1 MPRPETAAPIDIE
14 TKDALLPETVAGAVQ
29 ALGKAAYVWTL
40 DDDRLRWSA
49 NVGDV
54 LGRERLPLAG
64 SGADYQTLI
73 EAGSG
78 ATRQEAALAALDFDI
93 VPGADPSAR
102 YFETVYCLAL
112 PPGGRQRRLWV
123 EDRGVAYFD
132 AGGMLQRVEGLL
144 RRLSVGR
151 PVRIAADLGVEP
163 KTDRQRLSG
172 LLEEHLARGYREDG
186 EFGFAL
192 VGIDQLG
199 TLNDAFGFMVAD
211 EVIDVVWMRLRGQ
224 LGEGEEIARFSG
236 SKFGL
241 LLRAGS
247 GEELAGVMRRFL
259 STVNLSAPRTSAG
272 AVAVTISAGGL
283 VAPRQA
289 RTVSEIF
296 SHAQDALRRA
306 RRNARGSLE
315 IYTPSLDRAAERH
328 ANVRFADEI
337 VRALGQDRVSLAYQP
352 IAHGGSREVAFHECL
367 ARITGRDGRVF
378 DGGTVIPTADRFGL
392 TRLLDCRSMTLAL
405 AALRDNPALRLSVN
419 VSPPSMH
426 DASWL
431 EIVEEGAR
439 EGLGTRLVVEITE
452 SSSIPDMEAMGSR
465 IAWLRD
471 HGCRVA
477 MDDFGVGYTS
487 FRNLRS
493 LHVDMLKIDG
503 SFICTMMQS
512 EDDRSF
518 VRMLLDL
525 AGQLGIETVAE
536 WVLDEATGRQLVE
549 WGCTYLQGELIGLP
563 AESPV
568 PLDGA
573 FEN

>member
-1 MPRPETAAPIDIE
+1 MPRPETAAQID
-14 TKDALLPETVAGAVQ
+14 TGLDATLLPETVVGAVH
-29 ALGKAAYVWTL
+29 ALGKTAYSWTL
-40 DDDRLRWSA
+40 DDDRLRWSS
-49 NVGDV
+49 NVADV
-54 LGRERLPLAG
+54 LGRERLPSAG
-64 SGADYQTLI
+64 SGVDYHALI

-78 ATRQEAALAALDFDI
+78 ASRREAALAAMQFDM
-93 VPGADPSAR
+93 VPGLDPSAR

-132 AGGMLQRVEGLL
+132 ADGTLLRVEGFL

-151 PVRIAADLGVEP
+151 PVRIAMDLGVEP
-163 KTDRQRLSG
+163 KTDRQRLAG
-172 LLEEHLARGYREDG
+172 LLEEHLARGFHEDR

-199 TLNDAFGFMVAD
+199 TLNDAFGFVVAD
-211 EVIDVVWMRLRGQ
+211 EVIDVVWLRLRAQ

-241 LLRAGS
+241 LLRASS
-247 GEELAGVMRRFL
+247 GEELSGAMRRFL
-259 STVNLSAPRTSAG
+259 AAVNLTAPRTSAG

-296 SHAQDALRRA
+296 SHAQDALQRA

-315 IYTPSLDRAAERH
+315 LFSPGLDRAAERH

-337 VRALGQDRVSLAYQP
+337 VRALGQDRVSLAFQP
-352 IAHGGSREVAFHECL
+352 IAHGGSRDIAFHECL

-405 AALRDNPALRLSVN
+405 AALRDNPGLSLSVN
-419 VSPPSMH
+419 VSPTSIH
-426 DASWL
+426 DATWRQ
-431 EIVEEGAR
+431 IVEEGTQ
-439 EGLGTRLVVEITE
+439 EGLGPRLIVEITE
-452 SSSIPDMEAMGSR
+452 SSSIPDMDAMGSR
-465 IAWLRD
+465 IAWL
-471 HGCRVA
+471 HGLGCRVA

-536 WVLDEATGRQLVE
+536 WVLDEDTGRQLVE

-563 AESPV
+563 ADSLV
-568 PLDGA
+568 PPEA
-573 FEN
+573 PFEV